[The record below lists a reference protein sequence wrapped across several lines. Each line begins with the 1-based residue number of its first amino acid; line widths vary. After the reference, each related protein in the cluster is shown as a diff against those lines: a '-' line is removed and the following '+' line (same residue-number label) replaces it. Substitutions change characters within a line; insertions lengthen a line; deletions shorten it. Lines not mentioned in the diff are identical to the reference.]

1 MVRIKKF
8 FNVSLK
14 MSKTSSKSV
23 VKTSSKNTADIEH
36 DDEDL
41 FEDSEY
47 ASFSG
52 VEKGAIKRDAR
63 RKIEIYWEK
72 KRLKE
77 QLDGFDESEFD
88 ESEFDF

>member
-1 MVRIKKF
+1 
-8 FNVSLK
+8 

-23 VKTSSKNTADIEH
+23 IKTNSRNSAEV

-47 ASFSG
+47 ASFSDG
-52 VEKGAIKRDAR
+52 IEKGTTKRDAR
-63 RKIEIYWEK
+63 TKIEIYWEK

-77 QLDGFDESEFD
+77 LLDDFD